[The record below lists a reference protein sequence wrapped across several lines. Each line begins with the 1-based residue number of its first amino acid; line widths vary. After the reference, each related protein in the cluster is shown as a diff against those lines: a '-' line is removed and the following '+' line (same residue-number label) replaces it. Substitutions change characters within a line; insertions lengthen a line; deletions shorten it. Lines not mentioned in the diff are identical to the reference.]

1 MTSTTVKAVV
11 LMLGFVFA
19 GLFLKACENNPAS
32 STDSEHAPAIGF
44 QLLLGDDVLV
54 EYFQRE
60 YLFDP
65 EGNFPEFVHNGEA
78 LLLSSEN
85 ISGDMLRDVRV
96 RWMDRDRVVFDLA
109 EFGEES
115 GGTAGGPGDYELR
128 FEYLLPDGSRDVQP
142 ENERPLEFIYD
153 RDSSTW
159 TFDISLIQSGGSEVR
174 INLFHLDH
182 DDLRSVPM
190 PVVVEM

>member
-1 MTSTTVKAVV
+1 
-11 LMLGFVFA
+11 MLGFIFA
-19 GLFLKACENNPAS
+19 GLLFKACESNPAS

-44 QLLLGDDVLV
+44 QLFLGDDILV

-60 YLFDP
+60 YDFDP

-78 LLLSSEN
+78 LFLSAEN
-85 ISGDMLRDVRV
+85 LSGNTLNDIRI
-96 RWMDRDRVVFDLA
+96 RWVDRDRVVFDLA

-128 FEYLLPDGSRDVQP
+128 FEYLKPDGTREVQP
-142 ENERPLEFIYD
+142 DDERPLEFIYN
-153 RDSSTW
+153 REQSTW
-159 TFDISLIQSGGSEVR
+159 SFDIELLQTGASEVR

-182 DDLRSVPM
+182 DDLRSAPM
-190 PVVVEM
+190 PVVVEI